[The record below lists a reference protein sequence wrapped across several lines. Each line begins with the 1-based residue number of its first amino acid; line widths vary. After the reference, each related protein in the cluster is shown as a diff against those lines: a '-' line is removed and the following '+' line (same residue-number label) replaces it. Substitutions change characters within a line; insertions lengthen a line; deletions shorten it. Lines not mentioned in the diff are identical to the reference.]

1 MSRPAE
7 ELVAVARA
15 RAGVTNTLF
24 RVVPVVV
31 SSGNKSISTFALMD
45 TASSVTMVDTRLARE
60 LGLCGTARVMPVAWT
75 DGKSR
80 LVKTERV
87 HLTISSHC
95 GANSFQIGAQT
106 VSDMNLPVYTVD
118 EQCLQA
124 EGLADLPIARLAN
137 AKPLILIGQDNV
149 ELLVT
154 QKARIGRSRTMVAS
168 ETAFGWMVE
177 GQDRATPEVER
188 CMLMIQGEA
197 EGERLEKIV
206 EQYIEAEN
214 FGMIA
219 WSWKVQRTCM
229 RAS

>member
-1 MSRPAE
+1 MWNGTCDASRVDRWKEP
-7 ELVAVARA
+7 
-15 RAGVTNTLF
+15 
-24 RVVPVVV
+24 
-31 SSGNKSISTFALMD
+31 SG
-45 TASSVTMVDTRLARE
+45 E
-60 LGLCGTARVMPVAWT
+60 
-75 DGKSR
+75 DG
-80 LVKTERV
+80 RV

-95 GANSFQIGAQT
+95 GANSLQIGAQT